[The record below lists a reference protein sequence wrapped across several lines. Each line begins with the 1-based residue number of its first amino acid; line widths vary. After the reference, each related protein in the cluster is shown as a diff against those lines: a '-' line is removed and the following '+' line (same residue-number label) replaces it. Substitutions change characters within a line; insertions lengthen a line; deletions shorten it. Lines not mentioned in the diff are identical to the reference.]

1 MLSAILPIRTE
12 ERGTMKKN
20 NSPLKMFMKGFFKSF
35 FIIAILCIV
44 GFGSYKITMF
54 YYKIEGV
61 PQNSK
66 ANGFIKDIV
75 SDATVDEISKN
86 LIFSSDKLS
95 GEVKELVLEIVN
107 TNTNNI
113 DYINISADSQITLSN
128 EMYQRLYESNPEI
141 PQIIKLSQL
150 YKYMEAD
157 YIYEYGVLIIED
169 YLDIDISYYT
179 GMDED
184 YFSTIFVK
192 DEDKIVFTDEW
203 KDTISIAKS
212 EDDFKEIIKD
222 YYDEVS
228 SNLSMRNKEKYIS
241 TYIKVDPELIY
252 FYHIIGEQQLEGY
265 MIDVEA
271 SSNMISELINNEVTY
286 TSKQEE
292 STLPLGQEEIS
303 SKGYNIKISNGSKI
317 TGLAAHYK
325 EKLISEGYQVT
336 GIDNYNGEIVNATKI
351 IVDSEGLGYDLAT
364 YFSDPTVTVEE
375 LGEGIDIQIILGTN
389 DNVN

>member
-1 MLSAILPIRTE
+1 
-12 ERGTMKKN
+12 MKKN

-35 FIIAILCIV
+35 FMIAILFIV
-44 GFGSYKITMF
+44 GFGSYKIAMF

-66 ANGFIKDIV
+66 ANKFIKELA

-107 TNTNNI
+107 THTNNI
-113 DYINISADSQITLSN
+113 DYINISAESQITISN

-150 YKYMEAD
+150 YKYIEEE
-157 YIYEYGVLIIED
+157 YICEYGVLIIED

-192 DEDKIVFTDEW
+192 DEDKMVFTDKW
-203 KDTISIAKS
+203 KDTISVAKS
-212 EDDFKEIIKD
+212 EENFKEIIKD
-222 YYDEVS
+222 YYKKIS

-252 FYHIIGEQQLEGY
+252 FYHLIGEPQLEGF
-265 MIDVEA
+265 MVDIEA
-271 SSNMISELINNEVTY
+271 SRNMISEMLNNEVTY

-292 STLPLGQEEIS
+292 NTLPPENDEIS

-325 EKLISEGYQVT
+325 EKLSLEGYQVT
-336 GIDNYNGEIVNATKI
+336 GIDNYTGEIVNATKI
-351 IVDSEGLGYDLAT
+351 IVDTDGLGNDLAT
-364 YFSDPTVTVEE
+364 YFNDPSITVEE
-375 LGEGIDIQIILGTN
+375 LGEGIDIQIILGTK
-389 DNVN
+389 DDVN